1 MILHEN
7 ELTARQYCDLWTAV
21 GFPQPTLEQAERALA
36 NTLYSVSVEIDGSI
50 VGMGRLVG
58 DGAVVVYLQEMFVH
72 PAYQGQGVG
81 SAVVR
86 ALLDYVKST
95 KPSQGTV
102 MVGLLAA
109 KGRESF
115 YHRFGFHS
123 RPNETEGC
131 GLLMKL

>member
-7 ELTARQYCDLWTAV
+7 ELTARQYRGLWEAV
-21 GFPQPTLEQAERALA
+21 GFPSPTEEQARLALA
-36 NTLYSVSVEIDGSI
+36 HTLYAVSVEIDGNI

-58 DGAVVVYLQEMFVH
+58 DGAVVVYLQEVFVH
-72 PAYQGQGVG
+72 PAYQGRGVG

-86 ALLDYVKST
+86 ALLDYIRRT
-95 KPSQGTV
+95 KPDQGAV

-123 RPNETEGC
+123 RPNDTEGC
-131 GLLMKL
+131 GLLLKL

>member
-7 ELTARQYCDLWTAV
+7 ELTAQQYCDLWTAV
-21 GFPQPTLEQAERALA
+21 GFPAPTPEQAERALA
-36 NTLYSVSVEIDGSI
+36 NTLYAVSVEIDGGI

-58 DGAVVVYLQEMFVH
+58 DGAVVVYLQEVFVH
-72 PAYQGQGVG
+72 PSYQGQGVG

-86 ALLDYVKST
+86 ALLDYIKRT
-95 KPSQGTV
+95 KPRQGSV

-131 GLLMKL
+131 GFLMKL